1 MHIRTIA
8 LYLPAPPQHP
18 STIPSAPVSRAVV
31 ARPAAFM
38 AVRSFTAPSAPL
50 MQDILKELY
59 IKELK
64 GYKPT
69 PEAKDNDTS
78 AQVKEF
84 KAPATPAVPTID
96 AAADLSA
103 WEAANAEIAD
113 AVSEEA
119 VEEEEEEEVEEAEES
134 HH

>member
-1 MHIRTIA
+1 MIASRFIRLAT
-8 LYLPAPPQHP
+8 
-18 STIPSAPVSRAVV
+18 PVSRAVV

-50 MQDILKELY
+50 MQDILKDLY

-64 GYKPT
+64 GYKPA
-69 PEAKDNDTS
+69 PETKGNDAST
-78 AQVKEF
+78 QVKEF
-84 KAPATPAVPTID
+84 KPPAAPATPGVD

-103 WEAANAEIAD
+103 WETANVEIAD
-113 AVSEEA
+113 AVTEDVFEEDA
-119 VEEEEEEEVEEAEES
+119 EEEIEEEEEP

>member
-1 MHIRTIA
+1 
-8 LYLPAPPQHP
+8 
-18 STIPSAPVSRAVV
+18 
-31 ARPAAFM
+31 M

-84 KAPATPAVPTID
+84 KAPAAPAVPAID

-119 VEEEEEEEVEEAEES
+119 VEEEEEEVEEAEES

>member
-1 MHIRTIA
+1 
-8 LYLPAPPQHP
+8 
-18 STIPSAPVSRAVV
+18 
-31 ARPAAFM
+31 M

-50 MQDILKELY
+50 MQDILKDLY

-64 GYKPT
+64 NYKPA
-69 PEAKDNDTS
+69 PDAKGADTL

-84 KAPATPAVPTID
+84 KAPAAPVAPVID

-103 WEAANAEIAD
+103 WEQANVEVLEDVTEAAVED
-113 AVSEEA
+113 D
-119 VEEEEEEEVEEAEES
+119 EEEEEEEIEE